1 MPSMLGY
8 PVRMKLLVLLGLL
21 LLTQIASGQGAR
33 LLLRIQRL
41 NVELETKSNLMSSGN
56 NAWDAVNLN
65 QPQDIQKYPNSST
78 CLLVYEDGK
87 YFVEKRDERTPGR
100 PKAKSAEGILTADDL
115 QRLRAILDDEE
126 LKKITTPKAPEL
138 PADTQAVR
146 EAERLDV
153 QIARAGTF
161 QQFTVM
167 KERVKTGL
175 NSSGVSSSSSLS
187 GVDTFLDNGAPYRKT
202 LNPLMKWSEEMGKR
216 NKLTQSTPRNCE

>member
-1 MPSMLGY
+1 MPSKSVY
-8 PVRMKLLVLLGLL
+8 PVRMKLLALLGLL
-21 LLTQIASGQGAR
+21 LLAQIASGQGAR

-41 NVELETKSNLMSSGN
+41 NVELETASNLMSSGN

-78 CLLVYEDGK
+78 CLHVYEDGK

-167 KERVKTGL
+167 KERVKAGL
-175 NSSGVSSSSSLS
+175 SSGVSSSSSLS
-187 GVDTFLDNGAPYRKT
+187 GIDTFLDNGAPYRKT
-202 LNPLMKWSEEMGKR
+202 LNPLMKWSEEMGKK
-216 NKLTQSTPRNCE
+216 NKLTQSKPQNCE